1 MSSSPLKEAEF
12 KKIEEINPNDVGINL
27 KLSVCKVENLLTK
40 VKDDVSTKV
49 ADVLVGD
56 ETGMIKMRVRGDY
69 VDAVSKVHN
78 QIIVRNGFINM
89 IKNHMRLQI
98 DSFGKISI
106 EKNNIVLVNTENNL
120 SNVEYELVSIPNT
133 TEKPEDYNFNRPY
146 NFRVNRNLNEYD
158 NNTVNTN
165 FRASQNWRGRFQ
177 RGYNGYNQR
186 AQSWGNR

>member
-1 MSSSPLKEAEF
+1 MGIIIIVTLFNMSSSPLKEAEF

-78 QIIVRNGFINM
+78 QITVRNGFINM
-89 IKNHMRLQI
+89 IKSHMRLQI

-133 TEKPEDYNFNRPY
+133 TEKPEDFNFNKP
-146 NFRVNRNLNEYD
+146 
-158 NNTVNTN
+158 
-165 FRASQNWRGRFQ
+165 
-177 RGYNGYNQR
+177 
-186 AQSWGNR
+186 